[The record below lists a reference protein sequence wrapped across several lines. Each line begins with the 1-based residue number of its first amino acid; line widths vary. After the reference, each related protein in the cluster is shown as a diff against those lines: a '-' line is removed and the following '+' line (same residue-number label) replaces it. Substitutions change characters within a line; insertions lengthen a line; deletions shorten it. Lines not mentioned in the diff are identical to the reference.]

1 MNDLNSQDREPEP
14 TEPRAAPSPPKAAPE
29 DTADEG
35 ANAPQEPTSAT
46 DAPAPLF
53 AQEYLDALATAK
65 LVTLHRSLQ
74 PSAFS
79 L

>member
-1 MNDLNSQDREPEP
+1 MTDTYGQKFAPTT

-35 ANAPQEPTSAT
+35 ANAPQKPTSAT

-53 AQEYLDALATAK
+53 AQEHLDALATAK
-65 LVTLHRSLQ
+65 LVTLHRSL
-74 PSAFS
+74 
-79 L
+79 